1 MDKNNLDNLL
11 SISEACKLL
20 NCHPNSLRLW
30 EKKGLIKSI
39 RFGIRRDR
47 KYSKEMLLKLINKEE
62 NIEALVLPSNY
73 DISRIDM
80 TGTFYEKLS
89 PEALE
94 ENSDKL
100 TKETINKFDFKKFIK
115 KFNTQIS
122 YFSEKDFSN
131 CKTISEKVLRVI
143 TSQKYRNGSFETI
156 NLEKY
161 GGYFLGKI
169 EYWVERNEPIQF
181 MLPAMPFK
189 IANPLK
195 SSRRDADLAE
205 VGSFC
210 KFNEINLQIKK
221 FYKPGATFTIFHDG
235 HLYYR
240 HFLHTKEDVDR
251 YFNSLKR
258 FVKELGLSEVIHLK
272 NAFDELKHIKN
283 FKKIYE
289 EARIEMDNL
298 WKSEK
303 YNNEKIQKIIQ
314 SAKQNVNLSDILF
327 KVLYRINFME
337 DWDLT
342 PDERKMKKEINERSE
357 KCAFEYMVVQH
368 ALEKAEFFNAIV
380 PNGIRLTVHPK
391 EGQIGVFMV
400 KKRTHLLPWMGAGV
414 LKNNGEVSVH
424 YESELLSSGKYHPVY
439 LKGEKYPFYYKEAET
454 IYKGSDEFKNLF
466 DSIVNGLKK
475 KDFYWAFAFNSEYF
489 DIEIRNLLANVHKK
503 LAEKSIEDKAICK
516 EEALSLLK
524 QAYEDNQNIQIK
536 ATEKEIPSGIII
548 LKDRVI
554 NLLWGETPSAFEI
567 KTPEVVDSYKKYFKE
582 LWSKSQK

>member
-1 MDKNNLDNLL
+1 MNKNDLDNLL

-20 NCHPNSLRLW
+20 NCHPNTLRLW

-47 KYSKEMLLKLINKEE
+47 RYSKKILLKLINKEE
-62 NIEALVLPSNY
+62 SLESLVLPSDY
-73 DISRIDM
+73 DMSRIDM

-89 PEALE
+89 SEAVE
-94 ENSDKL
+94 ENADKL
-100 TKETINKFDFKKFIK
+100 IKETIKNFDFKKFIK
-115 KFNTQIS
+115 KFNNQIN
-122 YFSEKDFSN
+122 YFSKNDFN
-131 CKTISEKVLRVI
+131 KCKTTSEKVLRVI

-161 GGYFLGKI
+161 GKGFLEKI
-169 EYWVERNEPIQF
+169 DYWIEKKEPIHF

-205 VGSFC
+205 IGSFC

-240 HFLHTKEDVDR
+240 HFLHTKEDADR
-251 YFNSLKR
+251 YFDSLKR
-258 FVKELGLSEVIHLK
+258 FVKELGLAEVIKLK
-272 NAFDELKHIKN
+272 NAFEELKHIKN
-283 FKKIYE
+283 FKKIYD
-289 EARIEMDNL
+289 EARVEMTNL

-314 SAKQNVNLSDILF
+314 SAKQNVNLSDISF
-327 KVLYRINFME
+327 KVLYNINFME
-337 DWDLT
+337 DWDLSL
-342 PDERKMKKEINERSE
+342 DEKKIKKEINERSE

-368 ALEKAEFFNAIV
+368 ALEKADFFNAIL
-380 PNGIRLTVHPK
+380 PHGIRLTVHPK
-391 EGQIGVFMV
+391 EGQIGIFMV
-400 KKRTHLLPWMGAGV
+400 KKKTHLLPWMGAGV

-454 IYKGSDEFKNLF
+454 IYKGSEEFKRLF
-466 DSIVNGLKK
+466 ENIVNSLKK
-475 KDFYWAFAFNSEYF
+475 KDFYWAFAFNIEYL
-489 DIEIRNLLANVHKK
+489 DIEIRNLLINVHQK

-516 EEALSLLK
+516 KEALDLLEK
-524 QAYEDNQNIQIK
+524 TYGNNQNIQIK
-536 ATEKEIPSGIII
+536 YTKKEIPSGIII

-567 KTPEVVDSYKKYFKE
+567 KTPEIVDGYKKYFKE
-582 LWSKSQK
+582 LWNENQK

>member
-1 MDKNNLDNLL
+1 MNKNNLENLL

-62 NIEALVLPSNY
+62 NLETLILPSNY
-73 DISRIDM
+73 DMSRIDM
-80 TGTFYEKLS
+80 TGTFYEKLN
-89 PEALE
+89 PKNVR
-94 ENSDKL
+94 ENS
-100 TKETINKFDFKKFIK
+100 NKFAKEIIREFNFDKFIK
-115 KFNTQIS
+115 KFNAQIS

-131 CKTISEKVLRVI
+131 CKTVSEKVLRVI

-161 GGYFLGKI
+161 SGHFLEKI
-169 EYWVERNEPIQF
+169 EYWIERDKPIHF

-189 IANPLK
+189 VANPLK

-221 FYKPGATFTIFHDG
+221 FYKPGVTFTIFHDG

-240 HFLHTKEDVDR
+240 HFLHTKEDANR
-251 YFNSLKR
+251 YFESLKR
-258 FVKELGLSEVIHLK
+258 FVEKLGLSQVIHLR
-272 NAFDELKHIKN
+272 NAFDELGNIKN

-289 EARIEMDNL
+289 EARAEMTNL

-303 YNNEKIQKIIQ
+303 YNNKKIQKIVQ
-314 SAKQNVNLSDILF
+314 SARQNVNLSDISLE
-327 KVLYRINFME
+327 VLYRINFLE
-337 DWDLT
+337 EWDLT
-342 PDERKMKKEINERSE
+342 ADEKKIKKEIDERSE

-368 ALEKAEFFNAIV
+368 ALEKADFFNVIV

-391 EGQIGVFMV
+391 EGQIGIFLV
-400 KKRTHLLPWMGAGV
+400 KKKTHLLPWMGAGV

-424 YESELLSSGKYHPVY
+424 YESELLSSSKYHPVF
-439 LKGEKYPFYYKEAET
+439 LKGEKHPFYYKEAET
-454 IYKGSDEFKNLF
+454 VYKGLEEFRNLF
-466 DSIVNGLKK
+466 DNIINNLKK
-475 KDFYWAFAFNSEYF
+475 KDFYWAFSFNSEYF
-489 DIEIRNLLANVHKK
+489 DIEIRNLLLDIHKK
-503 LAEKSIEDKAICK
+503 LAEKSIEDKTICK
-516 EEALSLLK
+516 KESVLLLER
-524 QAYEDNQNIQIK
+524 AYKNNQNIQIK
-536 ATEKEIPSGIII
+536 STDKEIPSGVII
-548 LKDRVI
+548 LEDRII
-554 NLLWGETPSAFEI
+554 NLLWGKVPSAFEI
-567 KTPEVVDSYKKYFKE
+567 KTPEVAESYKKYFKQ
-582 LWSKSQK
+582 LWNEN

>member
-11 SISEACKLL
+11 SISEACQLL
-20 NCHPNSLRLW
+20 NCHPNTLRLW

-47 KYSKEMLLKLINKEE
+47 KYSKEILSKFINKEE
-62 NIEALVLPSNY
+62 NLEALVLPSSY
-73 DISRIDM
+73 DMSRIDM
-80 TGTFYEKLS
+80 TGTFYEKFSL
-89 PEALE
+89 EAAE
-94 ENSDKL
+94 ENFDQF
-100 TKETINKFDFKKFIK
+100 TKETIKEFDFRKFIK
-115 KFNTQIS
+115 RFNTQIN

-131 CKTISEKVLRVI
+131 CKTTSEKVLRVI
-143 TSQKYRNGSFETI
+143 TSQKYRNGPFETI

-161 GGYFLGKI
+161 GSYFLERI
-169 EYWVERNEPIQF
+169 DYWVKKNEPVHF

-221 FYKPGATFTIFHDG
+221 FYKPGATFTIIHDG

-240 HFLHTKEDVDR
+240 HFLHTEEDADR
-251 YFNSLKR
+251 YFSSLKR
-258 FVKELGLSEVIHLK
+258 FVKDLGLPEVIYLRD
-272 NAFDELKHIKN
+272 AFDDLKHIKN

-289 EARIEMDNL
+289 EARIEMNNL

-314 SAKQNVNLSDILF
+314 SAKQNVNLSDIPF

-342 PDERKMKKEINERSE
+342 SDEKKIKKEINERSE

-368 ALEKAEFFNAIV
+368 ALEKVDFFNVIV

-391 EGQIGVFMV
+391 EGQIGIFMV

-424 YESELLSSGKYHPVY
+424 YESELLSSSKYHPVY
-439 LKGEKYPFYYKEAET
+439 LKGEKHPFYYKEAET
-454 IYKGSDEFKNLF
+454 IYKGSEEFQNLF
-466 DSIVNGLKK
+466 DNIVNGLRK
-475 KDFYWAFAFNSEYF
+475 KDFYWVFAFNSEYF
-489 DIEIRNLLANVHKK
+489 DMGIRNLLSNIHKK

-516 EEALSLLK
+516 KESLLLLE
-524 QAYEDNQNIQIK
+524 QAYKDNQNIQIK

-548 LKDRVI
+548 LKDRVV
-554 NLLWGETPSAFEI
+554 NLLWGEIPSAFEI
-567 KTPEVVDSYKKYFKE
+567 KTPEIVDSYKKYFKE
-582 LWSKSQK
+582 LWK

>member
-1 MDKNNLDNLL
+1 MNKNKLDNLL

-47 KYSKEMLLKLINKEE
+47 KYSKEMLLKLMNKEE
-62 NIEALVLPSNY
+62 NLENLVLPSEY

-80 TGTFYEKLS
+80 TGTFYEKFS
-89 PEALE
+89 PEAIE
-94 ENSDKL
+94 ENTDKL
-100 TKETINKFDFKKFIK
+100 TKETIKRFDFKKFIK
-115 KFNTQIS
+115 KFNTQIN
-122 YFSEKDFSN
+122 YFSEKDFSR
-131 CKTISEKVLRVI
+131 CKTTSEKVLRVI

-156 NLEKY
+156 NLDKF
-161 GGYFLGKI
+161 GDYFLKKI
-169 EYWVERNEPIQF
+169 DYWVEKNQPVHF

-221 FYKPGATFTIFHDG
+221 FYKPGAAFTILHDG
-235 HLYYR
+235 HLYNR
-240 HFLHTKEDVDR
+240 HFLHTKEDADR
-251 YFNSLKR
+251 YFKSLKR
-258 FVKELGLSEVIHLK
+258 FVKELGLSKVIYLK
-272 NAFDELKHIKN
+272 DAFEELKHINN
-283 FKKIYE
+283 FKKIYN
-289 EARIEMDNL
+289 EARAEMTNL
-298 WKSEK
+298 WQSKK

-314 SAKQNVNLSDILF
+314 SAKQNVNISDIPF

-337 DWDLT
+337 DWDLSA
-342 PDERKMKKEINERSE
+342 EEKKIKKEINERSE

-368 ALEKAEFFNAIV
+368 ALEKADFFNVIV

-391 EGQIGVFMV
+391 EGQIGIFMV
-400 KKRTHLLPWMGAGV
+400 KKKTHLLPWMGAGV

-439 LKGEKYPFYYKEAET
+439 LKGEKHPFYYKEAET
-454 IYKGSDEFKNLF
+454 IYKGSAEFQNLF
-466 DSIVNGLKK
+466 DNVVNNLKK

-489 DIEIRNLLANVHKK
+489 DAEVRGLLSDVHRK
-503 LAEKSIEDKAICK
+503 LAEKSIEDRAICK
-516 EEALSLLK
+516 KEALAVLEK
-524 QAYEDNQNIQIK
+524 AYKDNQNIEIK
-536 ATEKEIPSGIII
+536 ATEKEIPSGVII

-567 KTPEVVDSYKKYFKE
+567 RTPEIVDSYKKYFNE
-582 LWSKSQK
+582 LWDKH

>member
-1 MDKNNLDNLL
+1 MDKNNLENLL

-20 NCHPNSLRLW
+20 NCHPNTLRLW
-30 EKKGLIKSI
+30 EKKGLIKSM

-62 NIEALVLPSNY
+62 NLEKLVLPSDY

-89 PEALE
+89 PEAVE
-94 ENSDKL
+94 ENADKL
-100 TKETINKFDFKKFIK
+100 TKETIKKFDFKKFIK
-115 KFNTQIS
+115 KFNSQIN
-122 YFSEKDFSN
+122 YFSAKDFSN
-131 CKTISEKVLRVI
+131 CKTTGEKVLRVI

-161 GGYFLGKI
+161 GKGFLEKI
-169 EYWVERNEPIQF
+169 DYWIEINEPIHF

-205 VGSFC
+205 AGSFC

-221 FYKPGATFTIFHDG
+221 FYKKGATFTIFHDG
-235 HLYYR
+235 HLYHR
-240 HFLHTKEDVDR
+240 HFLHTKEDADR

-258 FVKELGLSEVIHLK
+258 FVKELGLSEGIHLK
-272 NAFDELKHIKN
+272 NAFEELENIKN
-283 FKKIYE
+283 FRQIYD
-289 EARIEMDNL
+289 EARLEMTNL
-298 WKSEK
+298 WKNEK

-314 SAKQNVNLSDILF
+314 SAKQNVNLSDIPF
-327 KVLYRINFME
+327 KILYDINFME

-342 PDERKMKKEINERSE
+342 AEEKKLKKEINERSE

-368 ALEKAEFFNAIV
+368 ALEKADFFNTIL
-380 PNGIRLTVHPK
+380 PHGIRLTVHPK
-391 EGQIGVFMV
+391 EGQIGIFMV

-439 LKGEKYPFYYKEAET
+439 LKGEKHPFYYKEAET
-454 IYKGSDEFKNLF
+454 IYKGSEEFKNLF
-466 DSIVNGLKK
+466 ENIVNNLER

-489 DIEIRNLLANVHKK
+489 DIEIRNLLADVHRK

-516 EEALSLLK
+516 KEALMLLE
-524 QAYEDNQNIQIK
+524 QAYKDNQNIEIK
-536 ATEKEIPSGIII
+536 AITKEIPSGIII
-548 LKDRVI
+548 LKDRII

-567 KTPEVVDSYKKYFKE
+567 KTPEIVDSYKKYFKE
-582 LWSKSQK
+582 LWNKSQK

>member
-1 MDKNNLDNLL
+1 MDNNKLDNLL
-11 SISEACKLL
+11 SISEACELL

-30 EKKGLIKSI
+30 EKKGLIKAI

-47 KYSKEMLLKLINKEE
+47 KYSKEMLLKLINKDE
-62 NIEALVLPSNY
+62 NLEALVLPSNY

-89 PEALE
+89 PEAVE

-115 KFNTQIS
+115 KFNNQIS
-122 YFSEKDFSN
+122 YFSEKDFSS
-131 CKTISEKVLRVI
+131 CKTTSEKVLRVI

-161 GGYFLGKI
+161 GDYFLEKI
-169 EYWVERNEPIQF
+169 SYWVEKNEPINF

-210 KFNEINLQIKK
+210 KFNEINLQIKR
-221 FYKPGATFTIFHDG
+221 FYKPGASFTIFHDG
-235 HLYYR
+235 HLYHR
-240 HFLHTKEDVDR
+240 HFLHTKEDADR

-258 FVKELGLSEVIHLK
+258 FVNELGLMDVIYLK
-272 NAFDELKHIKN
+272 NAFEELEHIKN
-283 FKKIYE
+283 FKKIYD
-289 EARIEMDNL
+289 EARIEMTNL
-298 WKSEK
+298 WNSEK

-314 SAKQNVNLSDILF
+314 SAKQNVNLSDIPF
-327 KVLYRINFME
+327 KILYKINFME
-337 DWDLT
+337 DWDLND
-342 PDERKMKKEINERSE
+342 DEKKIKKEINERSE

-368 ALEKAEFFNAIV
+368 ALEKADFFNGIV
-380 PNGIRLTVHPK
+380 PHGIRLTVHPK
-391 EGQIGVFMV
+391 EGQIGIFMV

-424 YESELLSSGKYHPVY
+424 YESELLSSGKYHPVF
-439 LKGEKYPFYYKEAET
+439 LKGEEHPFYYKEAEN
-454 IYKGSDEFKNLF
+454 IYKGSEEFKNLF
-466 DSIVNGLKK
+466 DSIVNNLRK

-489 DIEIRNLLANVHKK
+489 DVEIRNLLSDVHKK
-503 LAEKSIEDKAICK
+503 LAEKSIEDRAICK
-516 EEALSLLK
+516 KESVLLLE
-524 QAYEDNQNIQIK
+524 QAYKDNQNIQIK
-536 ATEKEIPSGIII
+536 ATEKEIPSGVII
-548 LKDRVI
+548 LNDRII
-554 NLLWGETPSAFEI
+554 NLLWGETPSAFEVR
-567 KTPEVVDSYKKYFKE
+567 TPEVVDSYKKYFKE
-582 LWSKSQK
+582 LWQK